1 MRDLSCRPLSASH
14 PADVASLQALLESA
28 PGYYLVTQDRLPPPT
43 AATDLFSAAP
53 HGKSQADA
61 CVIGFFLAGDLV
73 GCAGLVRGYPTREA
87 AFLGLLLF
95 AESHQGQ
102 GYGVAALAQID
113 AVARSWSCE
122 KLRLAVIETNFRAQ
136 SFWRREGF
144 VELAREPVA
153 GFSGNA
159 VVMERRLA
167 G

>member
-1 MRDLSCRPLSASH
+1 MCDLSCRPLGSSH

-28 PGYYLVTQDRLPPPT
+28 PGYYLVTQDQLPPPT
-43 AATDLFSAAP
+43 AATDLLSSVP
-53 HGKSQADA
+53 HGKSPADA

-73 GCAGLVRGYPTREA
+73 GCAGLVRGYPTEEA

-102 GYGVAALAQID
+102 GYGVAALTQIE
-113 AVARSWSCE
+113 AIACSWGCE
-122 KLRLAVIETNFRAQ
+122 ELRLAVIETNVRAQ

-144 VELAREPVA
+144 IEVATEPVS
-153 GFSGNA
+153 GFSGDA
-159 VVMERRLA
+159 VVMQRRLA